1 MEAEE
6 KALTEM
12 NREELLEALY
22 GGLYTVLV
30 EDEEYEDLGQVVFAI
45 GLKHYIESK
54 LEGLSDEDIRGM
66 FDNAEA
72 LMQGILEFAS
82 EKGVLEFEEDSE
94 EGEEGGKEAEG
105 CGCGCTCS
113 H

>member
-1 MEAEE
+1 MEAEDD
-6 KALTEM
+6 KALAEM
-12 NREELLEALY
+12 DRGELLEALY

-45 GLKHYIESK
+45 GLKHYIETK
-54 LEGLSDEDIRGM
+54 LDKLSDEEIRGL

-72 LMQGILEFAS
+72 LMQGILEFAN
-82 EKGVLEFEEDSE
+82 EKGVLEFDE
-94 EGEEGGKEAEG
+94 EGDEEEGGEG
-105 CGCGCTCS
+105 CGCGCSCN

>member
-1 MEAEE
+1 MEAED
-6 KALTEM
+6 KALAEM
-12 NREELLEALY
+12 DRAELLEALY

-45 GLKHYIESK
+45 GLKHYIEQK
-54 LEGLSDEDIRGM
+54 LEKLSDEEIRGL

-82 EKGVLEFEEDSE
+82 EKGVLEFEEESE
-94 EGEEGGKEAEG
+94 EGGEG
-105 CGCGCTCS
+105 CGGGCSCS

>member
-6 KALTEM
+6 KALAEM
-12 NREELLEALY
+12 DRGELLEALY

-54 LEGLSDEDIRGM
+54 LESLSDDDIRGL

-72 LMQGILEFAS
+72 LMQGILEFAN
-82 EKGVLEFEEDSE
+82 EKGVLEFEEE
-94 EGEEGGKEAEG
+94 AEGEEGEG
-105 CGCGCTCS
+105 CGCGCS

>member
-1 MEAEE
+1 MEADD
-6 KALTEM
+6 KALAEM
-12 NREELLEALY
+12 DRGELLEALY

-45 GLKHYIESK
+45 GLKHYIETK
-54 LEGLSDEDIRGM
+54 LEKLSDEEIRGL

-72 LMQGILEFAS
+72 LMQGILEFAN
-82 EKGVLEFEEDSE
+82 EKGVLEFEE
-94 EGEEGGKEAEG
+94 EGEEGEGCGEG
-105 CGCGCTCS
+105 CGCGCS

>member
-6 KALTEM
+6 KALAEM
-12 NREELLEALY
+12 DRGELLEALY

-54 LEGLSDEDIRGM
+54 LESLSDDDIRGL

-72 LMQGILEFAS
+72 LMQGILEFAN
-82 EKGVLEFEEDSE
+82 EKGVLEFEEE
-94 EGEEGGKEAEG
+94 GEGEEGGEG
-105 CGCGCTCS
+105 CGSGCSCS